1 MFWGQ
6 KFIEESGTVAI
17 LAASMSAQ
25 NARRNTLPLLLLVS
39 IFAFALV
46 TPAQAAISVTVSPQ
60 SVALNPGAQQQFSAQ
75 VTGTTNSVVNWSLS
89 GPGCSGIACGQI
101 TSRGVYTAPAS
112 APIPNIVNVKAT
124 SVADATQSGSATI
137 SINTSVTVG
146 ISPATAQLVT
156 GTQQQFSATIKGS
169 TDIAVTWSVSGTGC
183 SGAACGTI
191 TTAGL
196 YTAPGSVP
204 NPATVTVTATSQA
217 DPTKS
222 ASATVAVVAPV
233 AVSVSPA
240 SANLVTGAQQQ
251 FTATVTGT
259 TNTAVTW
266 SLSGAGCSGPTCG
279 TITAVGLYTAP
290 SAIPNPATV
299 TVTATSQADSTKSA
313 QATVTVAAAVAVS
326 VLPTSANVAA
336 GAQRKFTATVTGTTK
351 TAVTWSLSG
360 VGCNGAACGTITAAG
375 LYTAPATVPNPATVT
390 VTATSQAD
398 PTKSAKAT
406 VTIAAAVAVSV
417 SPTSANVVAGAQR
430 QFTATVTG
438 TTNTAVTWSL
448 SGAGCSGAA
457 CGTINTAGLYT
468 APNSVPSPA
477 AVTVTATSQADATK
491 SASATVTVLVPVKVS
506 VSPASA
512 SIATGAQQQF
522 TATVTGTTNTAVTW
536 SVSGTGCSGAVCG
549 TITAAGL
556 YTAPGTI
563 PSPATVTVTATSQAD
578 NTKSAQATVTV
589 VAPVL
594 VSVSPTSANV
604 VTGSKQQFTATVT
617 GTTNTAVT
625 WSLSGAGCSGAAC
638 GTTTSA
644 GLYTAPATVPSPATV
659 TVTATSQ
666 ADNTKSAQATVT
678 VVAPVLVS
686 VSPTSTKV
694 VTGAQQQFT
703 ATVTGTANTA
713 VSWSVSGTGCSGT
726 ACGLVTSTGF
736 YTAPATIPNPPTVA
750 VTATS
755 QADVTKSASATVT
768 IVTPIVVSISPPS
781 VKVITGANQ
790 KFTATVTGTTNT
802 AVIWTLTGA
811 GCSGSTCGT
820 ITAAGLYTAPVAL
833 PSPPTLTVKAIS
845 VADSSKSASATVTV
859 IPPLIV
865 RVLPA
870 PALVTVGEQLQF
882 TAQVSGAPSTTVKWS
897 VSGTGCS
904 GTICGSISSTG
915 LYTAPA
921 SAPTGAAVQVV
932 AAAAAN
938 VSKTGSASV
947 TVEATDNGKLNGP
960 FAFLFQGLDAAGI
973 YQAAGTFVADGE
985 GGLVGVEDINR
996 TSGPRTNQS
1005 FTGTYTIGPDNR
1017 GTFTITLGSVTSTFA
1032 FALSPTGQIARFIE
1046 FDASGVRGSGILK
1059 AQNPADFS
1067 TAALTN
1073 SYVLSISG
1081 GDAGGARLGALGVI
1095 SASAGKIT
1103 GNLMDVNDGG
1113 TEAPPFIGFPGDYNI
1128 ATNGRGT
1135 ASLFIQGFEGGTFHL
1150 SLYVVSAQEVFLLST
1165 DPLSTN
1171 NPIFSGEALQ
1181 QSGAPSTPSSLLGNA
1196 IFSETGLTGGFAD
1209 VSVGLMSF
1217 DGGGSITGQFDENN
1231 GGSITA
1237 AGTLTGVYSV
1247 AVTGRV
1253 AMNVVNAQNH
1263 SVSSLVAYIVSPNS
1277 AFLMDLGPTVKM
1289 GQVTPQLIAAP
1300 FGNSSLAG
1308 DLIFGPEAMA
1318 KADAPL
1324 ATGVD
1329 LFDGKS
1335 ALTGTEDL
1343 SQTSGLTSTAAVA
1356 GSYSVSSVS
1365 NNGRGTMTLKSPAP
1379 QSISFWMISFS
1390 EFVGVDVDPS
1400 NVSPTFVRFEQ

>member
-1 MFWGQ
+1 M
-6 KFIEESGTVAI
+6 AI

-39 IFAFALV
+39 IFIFAFALV

-60 SVALNPGAQQQFSAQ
+60 SVALNPGAQQPFSAQ

-112 APIPNIVNVKAT
+112 APIPNLVNVKAT

-146 ISPATAQLVT
+146 ISPATAQLVA
-156 GTQQQFSATIKGS
+156 GTQQQFSATVKGS
-169 TDIAVTWSVSGTGC
+169 TDTAVTWSASGTGC

-196 YTAPGSVP
+196 YTAPSSVP

-233 AVSVSPA
+233 AVSVSPT

-299 TVTATSQADSTKSA
+299 TVTATSQADSTKSD
-313 QATVTVAAAVAVS
+313 QATVTVVAAVAVS
-326 VLPTSANVAA
+326 VSPTSANVAA
-336 GAQRKFTATVTGTTK
+336 GTQRKFTATVTGTTK

-360 VGCNGAACGTITAAG
+360 VGCNGGACGTITAAG

-390 VTATSQAD
+390 VIATSQAD
-398 PTKSAKAT
+398 TTKSAKAT
-406 VTIAAAVAVSV
+406 VTIVAAVAVSV

-457 CGTINTAGLYT
+457 CGTINTAGLYA

-522 TATVTGTTNTAVTW
+522 TATVTGTTSTAVTW

-578 NTKSAQATVTV
+578 TTKTAKATVTV
-589 VAPVL
+589 VAPVV
-594 VSVSPTSANV
+594 VSVSPTS
-604 VTGSKQQFTATVT
+604 S
-617 GTTNTAVT
+617 
-625 WSLSGAGCSGAAC
+625 
-638 GTTTSA
+638 
-644 GLYTAPATVPSPATV
+644 
-659 TVTATSQ
+659 
-666 ADNTKSAQATVT
+666 
-678 VVAPVLVS
+678 
-686 VSPTSTKV
+686 KV
-694 VTGAQQQFT
+694 VTSAQQQFT

-768 IVTPIVVSISPPS
+768 IVTPIVVSVSPSS

-790 KFTATVTGTTNT
+790 KFTATVTGTTNR

-833 PSPPTLTVKAIS
+833 PSPPTLTAKAIS

-870 PALVTVGEQLQF
+870 TALVTVGEQLQF

-904 GTICGSISSTG
+904 GTICGTISSTG

-921 SAPTGAAVQVV
+921 SVPTGAAVQVV

-973 YQAAGTFVADGE
+973 YQAAGTFVADGD

-1095 SASAGKIT
+1095 SPSAGKIT

-1135 ASLFIQGFEGGTFHL
+1135 ASLFIQGLEGGTFHL
-1150 SLYVVSAQEVFLLST
+1150 SLYVVSAQEIFLLST

-1181 QSGAPSTPSSLLGNA
+1181 QSGAPYVASSLHGNT
-1196 IFSETGLTGGFAD
+1196 IFSETGLIGGFAD

-1217 DGGGSITGQFDENN
+1217 DGGGGITGQFDENN

-1300 FGNSSLAG
+1300 FSNSSLAG
-1308 DLIFGPEAMA
+1308 DLIFGHEAMA

-1335 ALTGTEDL
+1335 ALTGTADL

-1379 QSISFWMISFS
+1379 QSISFWMLSFS

-1400 NVSPTFVRFEQ
+1400 NVSPTLVRFEQ